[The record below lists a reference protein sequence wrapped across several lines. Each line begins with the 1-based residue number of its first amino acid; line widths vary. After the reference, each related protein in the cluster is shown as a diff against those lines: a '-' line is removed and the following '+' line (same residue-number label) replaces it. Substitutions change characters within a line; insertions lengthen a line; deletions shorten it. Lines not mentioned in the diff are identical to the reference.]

1 MSTSIARILA
11 ELAVATPDDV
21 LTRSARE
28 AAARMLLD
36 TCACAYCGVGAPGID
51 ELVALESELAAP
63 GAGSVFF
70 SEDKLCLPSAA
81 YCNAA
86 LMHALD
92 FDNNYPEAD
101 IHIMA
106 MVVPVALA
114 CCEETGASG
123 RDCLSAII
131 LGVEVAARIAKPYLR
146 ARRQHAYFL
155 TTSLVGGWGAVATA
169 ARLLGLT
176 TDQTVHA
183 MGIYHA
189 HTCGNRQAL
198 LERALT
204 KRIQPAIATKAA
216 LYSALLARRGVTGP
230 EQIFEGKG
238 GFYRCYT
245 QDAPPPSDDFASPAI
260 RAIEELSVKRFPTCG
275 VHHANI
281 ASALYLKIKY
291 NFAGDDIERVDFFL
305 HEGGGTL
312 VSMPFE
318 PGPFPQ
324 IDAQF
329 CAPYAIALALRK
341 GEVAVRDFAT
351 DRILRDRETADL
363 ARRTREQIRFADMG
377 LTQYP
382 EPRPD
387 CKYTKVTLRDGR
399 VLEHEHASGPLNDPA
414 AMGLVEVREKFRQCV
429 AMHGDVSASETERLA
444 DAILAIDHAPS
455 AGEWI
460 RETLQKTSAGLVER
474 AGGRV

>member
-1 MSTSIARILA
+1 MPTPIARILA
-11 ELAVATPDDV
+11 ELAVATPGDA
-21 LTRSARE
+21 LPPSARE

-36 TCACAYCGVGAPGID
+36 TCGCAYCGIGAPGID
-51 ELVALESELAAP
+51 ELAGLERELAAP
-63 GAGSVFF
+63 GTGSVFF
-70 SEDKLCLPSAA
+70 SGDQLCLPSAA

-106 MVVPVALA
+106 MVVPAALA
-114 CCEETGASG
+114 CGEETGASG

-183 MGIYHA
+183 LGIYYA

-216 LYSALLARRGVTGP
+216 LYSVLLARRGVTGP

-245 QDAPPPSDDFASPAI
+245 QDAPPPSDEFASPVI
-260 RAIEELSVKRFPTCG
+260 RAVEELSVKRFPTCG

-281 ASALYLKIKY
+281 TSALYLKNKY
-291 NFAGDDIERVDFFL
+291 GFEGDDVERVDFFL

-318 PGPFPQ
+318 PGAFPQ

-329 CAPYAIALALRK
+329 CAPYAIALALRR

-351 DRILRDRETADL
+351 ERILGDRETGDL
-363 ARRTREQIRFADMG
+363 ARRTREQIRFADLG

-414 AMGLVEVREKFRQCV
+414 AMGVAEVREKFRQCV
-429 AMHGDVSASETERLA
+429 AMHGDVAEDEAERIA
-444 DAILAIDHAPS
+444 DAILDIDHAPDV
-455 AGEWI
+455 GGWI
-460 RETLQKTSAGLVER
+460 RATLQKTSAALVGP
-474 AGGRV
+474 AVGRD